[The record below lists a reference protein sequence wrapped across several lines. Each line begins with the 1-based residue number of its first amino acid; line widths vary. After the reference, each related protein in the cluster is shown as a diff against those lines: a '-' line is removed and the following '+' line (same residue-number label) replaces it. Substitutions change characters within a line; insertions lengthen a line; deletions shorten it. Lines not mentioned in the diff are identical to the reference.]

1 MRAKTL
7 GSGAFLALA
16 DEVVRVGRAY
26 GADVIVND
34 RADLARISGAAGV
47 HVGQEDL
54 DPAAARHVV
63 GSSAIVGRSTHTLTQ
78 IESARRQP
86 ISYLAVGPVF
96 GTTSRTPAIRRSVS
110 RSSARLRRSGAASSE
125 GEEERL
131 PIVAIGGI
139 TLERAASVIAAGAA
153 SVAVIS
159 DLLVGGDPER
169 RVREYLDRLESSAG
183 RAGRPGASRRGS
195 ASFVEWDLVFGK
207 RCFQLRVHL
216 VAHPQDRRRA
226 VAGQR
231 EPVPLRLT
239 HVRSET
245 SPLR

>member
-1 MRAKTL
+1 MILSPLYPILDVDIAASQGWTVPDLARACCDGGARLLQVRAKTL
-7 GSGAFLALA
+7 GSGAFLSLA
-16 DEVVRVGRAY
+16 DEVVGVGRPY

-34 RADLARISGAAGV
+34 RADLARLSGAAGV

-78 IESARRQP
+78 IASARREP

-96 GTTSRTPAIRRSVS
+96 GTASKDTGYQAVGLALVS
-110 RSSARLRRSGAASSE
+110 EAARSGTASSE
-125 GEEERL
+125 GGGEAL

-159 DLLVGGDPER
+159 DLLVGDDPAR
-169 RVREYLDRLESSAG
+169 RVRDYLDRL
-183 RAGRPGASRRGS
+183 GA
-195 ASFVEWDLVFGK
+195 
-207 RCFQLRVHL
+207 
-216 VAHPQDRRRA
+216 
-226 VAGQR
+226 
-231 EPVPLRLT
+231 
-239 HVRSET
+239 
-245 SPLR
+245 